1 MKGSTMSESEI
12 TIHFPKGL
20 IGFPEIKDYQ
30 LLEPNDAYPLK
41 FLQSVAQ
48 PELSFVA
55 MDVAAIKLDFEA
67 SLSPEETELL
77 SLENNDDA
85 MVMAFVVIPGND
97 KPDEMVANLA
107 GPIIVNKKTKKAVQ
121 LVLDPEEYPLQH
133 PIFDLTVH
141 FPAGLI
147 GFPQLKR
154 FRLFEP
160 SGGYPLKFLQAIQN
174 EEYSF
179 VCIDIGAIKPD
190 FEAPLTA
197 EDAEFLGAE
206 KPDDVIV
213 LALVV
218 IPPPPEDPKQMTANL
233 AGPLVINKATLKGRQ
248 LALDSEKYPLK
259 YQIITPE

>member
-1 MKGSTMSESEI
+1 MTDDNGI
-12 TIHFPKGL
+12 DGVAIHFPKGIVGIPEAKDFQL
-20 IGFPEIKDYQ
+20 I
-30 LLEPNDAYPLK
+30 EPSDAYPLK
-41 FLQSVAQ
+41 FLQSTNH

-55 MDVAAIKLDFEA
+55 MDIAAFKLDFKA
-67 SLSPEETELL
+67 SLSPEDAKILALNTE
-77 SLENNDDA
+77 EDA
-85 MVMAFVVIPGND
+85 IVMAFVIIPEND

-107 GPIIVNKKTKKAVQ
+107 GPIVLNKHTKMAVQ

-133 PIFDLTVH
+133 PVFDLTVH

-147 GFPQLKR
+147 GFPELKR

-160 SGGYPLKFLQAIQN
+160 SGGYPLKFLQAIQY

-179 VCIDIGAIKPD
+179 VCMDVGAIKPD
-190 FEAPLTA
+190 FEAPMEP

-206 KPDDVIV
+206 KPDDLIV

-218 IPPPPEDPKQMTANL
+218 IPEDPKQMTANL
-233 AGPLVINKATLKGRQ
+233 AGPLVINKNTLKGRQ

-259 YQIITPE
+259 YKIIQGE

>member
-1 MKGSTMSESEI
+1 MTDAENV
-12 TIHFPKGL
+12 IHFPKGL
-20 IGFPEIKDYQ
+20 VGFPEAKDFQ
-30 LLEPNDAYPLK
+30 LLEPSDAYPLK

-55 MDVAAIKLDFEA
+55 MDIAAIKLDFA
-67 SLSPEETELL
+67 TSLTPEEAELL
-77 SLENNDDA
+77 ALNSVEDA
-85 MVMAFVVIPGND
+85 MIMAFVVIPEND

-107 GPIIVNKKTKKAVQ
+107 GPIIVNKITKKAVQ

-133 PIFDLTVH
+133 PVFDLTVH

-147 GFPQLKR
+147 GFPELKR

-160 SGGYPLKFLQAIQN
+160 SGGYPLKFLQAIQH

-179 VCIDIGAIKPD
+179 VCIDIGAIKSD
-190 FEAPLTA
+190 FEAPLTP
-197 EDAEFLGAE
+197 EDSEFLGAE
-206 KPDDVIV
+206 KPDDVLV

-218 IPPPPEDPKQMTANL
+218 IPAEDPKQMTANL
-233 AGPLVINKATLKGRQ
+233 AGPLVINRTTLKGRQ

-259 YQIITPE
+259 YKIISGE